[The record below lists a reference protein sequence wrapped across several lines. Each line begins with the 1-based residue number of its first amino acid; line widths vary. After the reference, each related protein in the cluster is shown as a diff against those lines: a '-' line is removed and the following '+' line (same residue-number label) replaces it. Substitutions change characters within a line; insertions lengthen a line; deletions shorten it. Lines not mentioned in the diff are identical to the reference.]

1 MLPELAAALMVVGL
15 TAYAILGGADFGAGF
30 WDLTAGGAERGSR
43 VRGLIER
50 SMGPIWEAN
59 HVWLIFV
66 LVVCWT
72 AFPPAF
78 GAIMSTLIVPFFL
91 AAIGIIMRGS
101 AFAFRGQAATVSQQ
115 RFFGA
120 VFATSSV
127 LTPFFL
133 GAAVGAIASG
143 RVPAGN
149 AQGDIISSWANP
161 TSVMIGLLAVANGAY
176 LAAVYMTADAQRGN
190 LDDLVERMRLRALG
204 AGAVAGVLAVV
215 GLFVIREDARQ
226 LFDGLTGD
234 GLPAVIISAV
244 AGVTALWLVWTR
256 RVNAARVAAAV
267 AVAAVAAGWAL
278 AQNPD
283 ILPGSL
289 SLDEAAGAEATLG
302 WLLACVGVGLLILGP
317 SLFYLYRL
325 LLTGS
330 LDKEFKPLGSREDAP

>member
-1 MLPELAAALMVVGL
+1 MLPELAAALLVVGL

-59 HVWLIFV
+59 HVWLVFV

-78 GAIMSTLIVPFFL
+78 GAIMSTLIVPLFL
-91 AAIGIIMRGS
+91 AAIGIIARGS

-120 VFATSSV
+120 IFATSSIV
-127 LTPFFL
+127 TPFFL

-143 RVPAGN
+143 RVPPGN
-149 AQGDIISSWANP
+149 AQGDLIGSWANP
-161 TSVMIGLLAVANGAY
+161 TGVIIGLLAVANGAY
-176 LAAVYMTADAQRGN
+176 LAAVYMTADAQRGG
-190 LDDLVERMRLRALG
+190 LEDLIERMRLRALG
-204 AGAVAGVLAVV
+204 AGAVAGILAIVA
-215 GLFVIREDARQ
+215 LIVIREDSRA

-234 GLPAVIISAV
+234 GLPAVIISAL
-244 AGVTALWLVWTR
+244 AGVVALWLVWSR
-256 RVNAARVAAAV
+256 RLSLARVAGAA
-267 AVAAVAAGWAL
+267 AVAAVAVGWAL
-278 AQNPD
+278 AQSPD

-289 SLDEAAGAEATLG
+289 SIDEAAGAEATLG
-302 WLLACVGVGLLILGP
+302 WLLACVGVGLFILGP

-325 LLTGS
+325 LLQGN
-330 LDKEFKPLGSREDAP
+330 LDKEFKPLGSSEDRP